1 MCDANYKFVACCLN
15 TPGSTNDR
23 QAWLSAGFDDLVASI
38 PGPYYVVGDAA
49 YTPSEKMMVPYPGTN
64 LEWSYDSFNFYQSQA
79 RMAIEQTFG
88 ILVRQAAFARVQHCR
103 IAC

>member
-1 MCDANYKFVACCLN
+1 MCDANYKIVTCCLN
-15 TPGSTNDR
+15 TPRRTNDR
-23 QAWLSAGFDDLVASI
+23 QAWVSARFNGLVASI